1 VSTSNIPLAI
11 GGSGTFTLTAHGGP
25 VSWSISAPS
34 QLLSDVSLSQS
45 SGTLQAGQ
53 SVTIRV
59 SVVGVAALDE
69 PLTISPGGQTVTVD
83 IALL

>member
-1 VSTSNIPLAI
+1 M
-11 GGSGTFTLTAHGGP
+11 GGSGSFTLTAHGGP
-25 VSWSISAPS
+25 VNWSVSAPG
-34 QLLSDVSLSQS
+34 QLLADVSLSQS

-53 SVTIRV
+53 SVTITV
-59 SVVGVAALDE
+59 TVTGIAALDE